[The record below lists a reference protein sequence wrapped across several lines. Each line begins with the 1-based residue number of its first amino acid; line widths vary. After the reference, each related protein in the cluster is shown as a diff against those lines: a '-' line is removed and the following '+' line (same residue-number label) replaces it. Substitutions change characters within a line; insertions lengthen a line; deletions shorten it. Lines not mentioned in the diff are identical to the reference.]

1 MAAALLDHEA
11 AGRVHV
17 TSAGSEPAD
26 QLNPSIAHVLDRGVT
41 PLVVPPGR
49 GCGARS
55 PARPLDADHCAG
67 EVRAFAAGRA
77 DPFDD
82 EQRAAC
88 RYLDRAV
95 TVMLVPSRRAEA
107 NWLPSVRRNQD
118 AVNQQV
124 GPVKAGMPPGDV
136 IGMHHSGSSDYA
148 LQPRRQGGLATRAAP
163 IDSQDDRP
171 VTGSSVF
178 AELYEGRSDHGQQL
192 HTPRPSFRLIT
203 GKL

>member
-1 MAAALLDHEA
+1 VIITGSHAC
-11 AGRVHV
+11 RVIF
-17 TSAGSEPAD
+17 PY
-26 QLNPSIAHVLDRGVT
+26 Q
-41 PLVVPPGR
+41 PGR
-49 GCGARS
+49 WSSCRACQGC
-55 PARPLDADHCAG
+55 
-67 EVRAFAAGRA
+67 
-77 DPFDD
+77 
-82 EQRAAC
+82 AC

-136 IGMHHSGSSDYA
+136 IGMHHSGSSDHA

-192 HTPRPSFRLIT
+192 RTPRPSFRLIT